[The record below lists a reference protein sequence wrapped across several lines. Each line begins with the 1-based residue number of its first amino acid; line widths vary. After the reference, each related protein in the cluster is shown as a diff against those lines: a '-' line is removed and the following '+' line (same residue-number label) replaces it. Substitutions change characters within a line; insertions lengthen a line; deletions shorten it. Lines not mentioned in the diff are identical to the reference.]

1 MTGRINEIVQEW
13 LTGLPEGL
21 VRHIGRVEKLAAEF
35 ALAHGLDEDRVR
47 LCAQAH
53 DLCRSM
59 KGQDLLAKARELE
72 IPIHPVEEDTP
83 ILLHG
88 QVAAELLRLKGLDDE
103 VVYQGIY
110 HHSVA
115 YPGLHPV
122 AKAVFLADK
131 LEPNK
136 AGRYAFSSEA
146 LKMKALHSL
155 DDALLEFLRHEIG
168 AFLSRGQTVHPS
180 SIEALNDLLLKDST
194 PHP

>member
-1 MTGRINEIVQEW
+1 MTGSINEIVQEW

-21 VRHIGRVEKLAAEF
+21 VRHIDRVEKLAEEF
-35 ALAHGLDEDRVR
+35 AAAHGLDENRVR

-53 DLCRSM
+53 DLCRAM
-59 KGQDLLAKARELE
+59 RGNDLLAKARELE
-72 IPIHPVEEDTP
+72 IPIHAVEENAP

-115 YPGLHPV
+115 YPGLHPIS
-122 AKAVFLADK
+122 KAVFLADK

-136 AGRYAFSSEA
+136 ASRYAFSSEA
-146 LKMKALHSL
+146 LKLKALHSL
-155 DDALLEFLRHEIG
+155 DNALLEFLRHEIG

-180 SIEALNDLLLKDST
+180 SIETLNDLLLKDST

>member
-1 MTGRINEIVQEW
+1 MTGSIHDTVQEW
-13 LTGLPEGL
+13 LSGLQQGL

-35 ALAHGLDEDRVR
+35 AAAHGLEPDRVR

-53 DLCRSM
+53 DLCRGM
-59 KGQDLLAKARELE
+59 KGKDLLAKARELN
-72 IPIHPVEEDTP
+72 IPIHAVEESNP

-88 QVAAELLRLKGLDDE
+88 QVAAELLRLKGLDDD

-115 YPGLHPV
+115 YPGLHPI

-136 AGRYAFSSEA
+136 AGRYAFSSTE
-146 LKMKALHSL
+146 LKTKALRSL

-168 AFLSRGQTVHPS
+168 ASLSRGQTVHPS
-180 SIEALNDLLLKDST
+180 SIEALNDLLLKGST
-194 PHP
+194 FRP

>member
-21 VRHIGRVEKLAAEF
+21 VRHIDRVEKLAAEF
-35 ALAHGLDEDRVR
+35 AVAHSLNADQVR

-59 KGQDLLAKARELE
+59 KGKDLLAKARELD
-72 IPIHPVEEDTP
+72 IPIHPVEENTP

-88 QVAAELLRLKGLDDE
+88 QVAAELLRLKGLTDE

-136 AGRYAFSSEA
+136 AGRYAFSSEELKVTA
-146 LKMKALHSL
+146 LQSL
-155 DDALLEFLRHEIG
+155 DDALLEFLRNEIG
-168 AFLSRGQTVHPS
+168 SFLSRGQTVHPS
-180 SIEALNDLLLKDST
+180 SIEALNDLLLKDPT